1 MPARLLPA
9 LLAVLIAATP
19 VSATG
24 VPEFYQVDLAPGTD
38 NSHAFDSS
46 DATVLDGWAYF
57 KATDATHG
65 YELWR
70 AKGSSDGLDLEM
82 VKDIKAG
89 GDSSYPDDLV
99 AIGDYVYFSAATSDH
114 GYELW
119 RTDGT
124 AAGTA
129 LIKDIYGGVNS
140 SNPVDF
146 VDQGDWILFSATD
159 ETHGSELWRTDG
171 TEAGTTLVKDINS
184 NGGNSSYPGDLV
196 VAGGYVYFT
205 ADDGINGREIWR
217 SDGTAAG
224 TMLWG
229 NISALGDSN
238 PQDLTVLNGVVY
250 FSADD
255 DVHARELWYANGAT
269 TDIVKDI
276 YPGGDTSSSMNFM
289 LFGSYL
295 YFRAVDPTSGE
306 ELWRTD
312 GTEAGTTLVK
322 NINPTGNSN
331 LWGFYPHDGYLYFSA
346 NDGTTGVELWRTDG
360 TEAGTQLVE
369 NLADGDDS
377 SSPDTGVSLGD
388 FLYFSAYDQ
397 VNDARYVYR
406 TSGSSVERVPFNL
419 DPAQYINCDCYSS
432 NIFAVGATLFSTS
445 YSTTYGYEFSYLI
458 EPTADLPSTNRE
470 GEQGTITLVVLAA
483 LTAAAGLVARRVG
496 NRRSAKLKH

>member
-1 MPARLLPA
+1 MPAARLLPA

-38 NSHAFDSS
+38 NSYAFDAS
-46 DATVLDGWAYF
+46 DAVALDGWAYF

-82 VKDIKAG
+82 VKDIVPG

-99 AIGDYVYFSAATSDH
+99 AIGDYVYFSAATSAY
-114 GYELW
+114 GIELW

-129 LIKDIYGGVNS
+129 VIKDIYGGVNS

-146 VDQGDWILFSATD
+146 VDQGNWILFSATD

-238 PQDLTVLNGVVY
+238 PQDLTVFNGVVY
-250 FSADD
+250 FNADD

-269 TDIVKDI
+269 TDLVKDI
-276 YPGGDTSSSMNFM
+276 YPGGDTSYPTNFEA
-289 LFGSYL
+289 LGSYL
-295 YFRAVDPTSGE
+295 YFRAVDPTSGV

-322 NINPTGNSN
+322 DINPTGNSDIGN
-331 LWGFYPHDGYLYFSA
+331 LYPHDSYLYFRA
-346 NDGTTGVELWRTDG
+346 DDGTTGFELWRTDG
-360 TEAGTQLVE
+360 TAAGTQLVE
-369 NLADGDDS
+369 NLADGDYS

-388 FLYFSAYDQ
+388 FLYFSASDQ
-397 VNDARYVYR
+397 VNGARYVYR
-406 TSGSSVERVPFNL
+406 TSGSSIERVPFNL

-432 NIFAVGATLFSTS
+432 NIFAAGTTLFSTS
-445 YSTTYGYEFSYLI
+445 YSATYGYEFSYLI
-458 EPTADLPSTNRE
+458 EPTATLPTTNQE
-470 GEQGTITLVVLAA
+470 ATGTYRLFLQLAA
-483 LTAAAGLVARRVG
+483 LTAAAATALRR
-496 NRRSAKLKH
+496 RASA